1 MFYPALTALVVTTV
15 WLALRV
21 RSLVRNIHQA
31 RSSGLPYTLSL
42 VTEIETWAY
51 LADPIIRKV
60 YRKHL
65 LARQQGWP
73 RWARFMVK
81 DWMYEDKYRAHAEL
95 GDVFLAVSPGS
106 VVCYIADPDL
116 AQEVCMRRRDFIKPR
131 EKMKMIEPFG
141 PNVVSSEG
149 DLWRFHYRITAP
161 PFGDAA
167 NYLVWDETRRQTA
180 LLKSAWVRTGVQSL
194 KSDVYAVGVNVMAS
208 AGFGR
213 QQDWQ
218 SDEAPPSG
226 HQLSLLNAVYG
237 IVTYLPLLLLL
248 PKWLLR
254 NTCKPAWTAFVEFEK
269 YMREY
274 IAEEQ
279 SVVHEHTVNKK
290 KGKLSGNLLTALLE
304 TNASEQSSRENKSG
318 QRVALNEEEVIG
330 NMFMFFMV
338 CKMMRA
344 ISVPPPDADSKAGR
358 VRHDRQHDHL
368 LMRCARALRKRT
380 TGAARRIRRRH
391 TVQPVS
397 RTHRALVYRRLPSPP
412 LHARIY
418 GKSLCAEC
426 FRKPANT

>member
-1 MFYPALTALVVTTV
+1 MSYPALTALVVTTV
-15 WLALRV
+15 WLALRL
-21 RSLVRNIHQA
+21 RSLVHNLHQA
-31 RSSGLPYTLSL
+31 RRSGLPYTLSL
-42 VTEIETWAY
+42 VTEVETWAY
-51 LADPIIRKV
+51 LTDPIIRKL

-65 LARQQGWP
+65 LVQQQGWP

-95 GDVFLAVSPGS
+95 GDMFLVVSPGS
-106 VVCYIADPDL
+106 IVCYVADPDL

-167 NYLVWDETRRQTA
+167 NYLVWDETRRQAT
-180 LLKSAWVRTGVQSL
+180 LLKSAWAQTGVQSL

-218 SDEAPPSG
+218 SDEAPPSD
-226 HQLSLLNAVYG
+226 HQLSLLDAVYG

-254 NTCKPAWTAFVEFEK
+254 NTCKPAWVAFVEFEK

-279 SVVHEHTVNKK
+279 SVVREHNLNKK
-290 KGKLSGNLLTALLE
+290 KGKLSGNLLTALLA
-304 TNASEQSSRENKSG
+304 TNADEQTSSGSKGG
-318 QRVALNEEEVIG
+318 QQVALTEDEVIG

-338 CKMMRA
+338 RSYNLPTTWSMLTK
-344 ISVPPPDADSKAGR
+344 VQAGY
-358 VRHDRQHDHL
+358 D
-368 LMRCARALRKRT
+368 T
-380 TGAARRIRRRH
+380 T
-391 TVQPVS
+391 
-397 RTHRALVYRRLPSPP
+397 
-412 LHARIY
+412 
-418 GKSLCAEC
+418 
-426 FRKPANT
+426 ANTIIFSCVTLALFENVQQELLNELDQVVEFSQSQGRTELSYTEDFPRFRYMLAFMVSLHWLMSSLAY

>member
-1 MFYPALTALVVTTV
+1 MSYPALTTLVVTTV

-21 RSLVRNIHQA
+21 RSLVNNLHQA
-31 RSSGLPYTLSL
+31 QRSGLPYTLSL
-42 VTEIETWAY
+42 VTEVETWAY
-51 LADPIIRKV
+51 LTDPIIRRL

-65 LARQQGWP
+65 LVQQQGWP

-81 DWMYEDKYRAHAEL
+81 DWMYEDKYRAHAEF
-95 GDVFLAVSPGS
+95 GDMFLVVSPGS
-106 VVCYIADPDL
+106 IVCYIADPEL
-116 AQEVCMRRRDFIKPR
+116 TQEVCMRRRDFIKPR

-167 NYLVWDETRRQTA
+167 NSLVWDETRRQAT
-180 LLKSAWVRTGVQSL
+180 LLKSAWAQTGVQSL

-226 HQLSLLNAVYG
+226 HQLSLLGAVYG

-254 NTCKPAWTAFVEFEK
+254 NTCKPAWVAFVEFEK

-279 SVVHEHTVNKK
+279 SVVREHNLSKK
-290 KGKLSGNLLTALLE
+290 KGQLSGNLLTALLA
-304 TNASEQSSRENKSG
+304 TNANEQTSSRGG
-318 QRVALNEEEVIG
+318 QRVSLTEDEVIG
-330 NMFMFFMV
+330 NMFMFFV
-338 CKMMRA
+338 VLSSNLQNSR
-344 ISVPPPDADSKAGR
+344 STLTRVQAGY
-358 VRHDRQHDHL
+358 D
-368 LMRCARALRKRT
+368 T
-380 TGAARRIRRRH
+380 T
-391 TVQPVS
+391 
-397 RTHRALVYRRLPSPP
+397 
-412 LHARIY
+412 
-418 GKSLCAEC
+418 
-426 FRKPANT
+426 ANTIIFSCVALALFGNVQQELLDELDQVIEFSQSQERTELSYTEDFPQFRYMLAFMVSLH